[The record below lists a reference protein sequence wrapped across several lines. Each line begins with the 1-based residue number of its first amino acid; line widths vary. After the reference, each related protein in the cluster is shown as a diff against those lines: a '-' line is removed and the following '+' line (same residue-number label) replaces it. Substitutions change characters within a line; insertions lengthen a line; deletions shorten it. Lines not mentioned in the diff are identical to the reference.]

1 MLRIMLL
8 GLGLCI
14 VSGCSEGTSSRG
26 DKAAAPGS
34 APDTGPTGSRADSQV
49 AAQGSSTSA
58 PPSPAAP
65 ITNAEAEVADHATLL
80 KHIEQ
85 AKGRVVVVDVWST
98 SCLPCMQE
106 FPHLVELARR
116 WPEDVVCI
124 SMNVDYLGLPSTSAS
139 DGVPKVVEFL
149 NSQGARGD
157 NLLNLV
163 SSEPDTDILT
173 KLEIE
178 SMPAIFITDRQG
190 KSVAKLTTDSAGADG
205 LSYAGDVV
213 PLVERLIVAR

>member
-1 MLRIMLL
+1 ML
-8 GLGLCI
+8 
-14 VSGCSEGTSSRG
+14 SGCSEGTSSQG
-26 DKAAAPGS
+26 SKAAAPGT
-34 APDTGPTGSRADSQV
+34 APTGPRADSQV
-49 AAQGSSTSA
+49 AAHDSSVSA
-58 PPSPAAP
+58 PSSPAAS
-65 ITNAEAEVADHATLL
+65 ITNAKAEVADHATLL
-80 KHIEQ
+80 KRVEQ

-124 SMNVDYLGLPSTSAS
+124 SMNVDYLGLPSTSAA

-149 NSQGARGD
+149 NSQGAGGD
-157 NLLNLV
+157 NLFNLV

-205 LSYAGDVV
+205 LTYVGDVV
-213 PLVERLIVAR
+213 PLVERLVEAK